1 MKITILSN
9 NTVYDMVDNIQKFG
23 QQIPLVP
30 LIYYGHPTQQP
41 VYHNSS
47 NTTKN
52 AYINYVHQRSSSAT
66 VNVNVT
72 GYRYSLS
79 TQPMTNGLEDKDMIQ
94 QLNLTRI
101 PK

>member
-9 NTVYDMVDNIQKFG
+9 NTVYDMVDNIQQFG
-23 QQIPLVP
+23 QQIPLIP
-30 LIYYGHPTQQP
+30 LISYGQPTQQP

-52 AYINYVHQRSSSAT
+52 AYINYVHQNSSSAT

-72 GYRYSLS
+72 GYKYSLS
-79 TQPMTNGLEDKDMIQ
+79 TQPMTNGLENKDMIQ
-94 QLNLTRI
+94 QLNPTRI